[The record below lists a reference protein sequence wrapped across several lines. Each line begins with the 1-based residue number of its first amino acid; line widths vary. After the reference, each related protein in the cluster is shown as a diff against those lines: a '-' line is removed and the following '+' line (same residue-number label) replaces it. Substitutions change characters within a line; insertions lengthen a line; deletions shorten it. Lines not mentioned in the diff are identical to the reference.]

1 MGWFSNTNNAE
12 RMANN
17 IIIDSYGQKLGGKHS
32 LLTQQKE
39 ETTKASEALS
49 TLIAMGHLTSPALTL
64 QVRQVAQ
71 ELLDTKTKINT
82 HLEEL
87 NLRLLG
93 TQMEMGATLGM
104 LENYDVPR
112 ARRAINMS
120 GNEMASLAVQG
131 MNELAAEIPELQ
143 QEHNALIAQARATG
157 QKAESILKNR

>member
-1 MGWFSNTNNAE
+1 MGWLSNTNNPE

-17 IIIDSYGQKLGGKHS
+17 FIIDSYGQKLGGKHA

-39 ETTKASEALS
+39 ETTEVSEALS

-71 ELLDTKTKINT
+71 ELLDTKTKINS

-93 TQMEMGATLGM
+93 TEIEMEATLGM

-120 GNEMASLAVQG
+120 GKDMAKLAVQG

-143 QEHNALIAQARATG
+143 QAHNARIAQARAAG
-157 QKAESILKNR
+157 QKALSILNNK